1 MRPLRDL
8 PVCIFGGGMILDS
21 VTAKMGSYGLKLMTI
36 KTVKTFKDDLN
47 GSIATPVFNHLEE

>member
-1 MRPLRDL
+1 
-8 PVCIFGGGMILDS
+8 MIRDS